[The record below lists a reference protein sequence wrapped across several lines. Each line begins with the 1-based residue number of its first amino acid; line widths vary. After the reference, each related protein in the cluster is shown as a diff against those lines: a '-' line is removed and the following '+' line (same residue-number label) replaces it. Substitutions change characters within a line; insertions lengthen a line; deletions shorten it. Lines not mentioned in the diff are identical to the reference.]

1 MIVQVEGIN
10 KFAARLGQHK
20 GKKALKITRR
30 LEPGQR
36 I

>member
-1 MIVQVEGIN
+1 MILQVEGKN

-20 GKKALKITRR
+20 GHKALKITRR
-30 LEPGQR
+30 LKPGER